1 MANLSY
7 LRFLASEVGSRR
19 RLVNELNANCNFRD
33 PQTMSLLIGFF
44 FTVTLVGYIL
54 VCYVLSHFVSVK
66 YRRDYKYV
74 SIYFV

>member
-1 MANLSY
+1 
-7 LRFLASEVGSRR
+7 
-19 RLVNELNANCNFRD
+19 
-33 PQTMSLLIGFF
+33 MSLLIGFF
-44 FTVTLVGYIL
+44 FTVALVGYIL